1 MKDPKEDETP
11 MEEDEVGD
19 IELGELDLDSI
30 EEACANKGV
39 GYIPFR
45 QVQLLQEAILKLKP
59 SPKLGVG
66 GTNLKEI
73 RKKFKETGTRRG
85 RKTDNQ
91 RIKEAGVRMVESGM
105 YPTIKE
111 ALEQASG
118 SFK

>member
-1 MKDPKEDETP
+1 
-11 MEEDEVGD
+11 
-19 IELGELDLDSI
+19 LDNI
-30 EEACANKGV
+30 EEACANKGA

-59 SPKLGVG
+59 TSKLGVG
-66 GTNLKEI
+66 GNTLKEI
-73 RKKFKETGTRRG
+73 RKKFKETSTRRG